1 MFDHPGSYQR
11 MYPNFHTTQSTNMP
25 PAPQPSPASGSKK
38 NKIASTYGPNEKAT
52 TSNSA
57 ARREDQ
63 QNPLE
68 PTSQPPSELSKNW
81 TQADHNLLFIFH
93 YLLHNTWKAVG
104 EQLGPIDIQ
113 TNVSRNLGT
122 RELFEEVDALNKAY
136 GFRQLSYNSEEII
149 RDEEMVWD
157 NMMVQVPVRSF
168 PTKVNWGGLAAV
180 AYLEVPLSSK
190 IQLPKSSMTLWD
202 LIGWLTDRIY
212 GNNSRG
218 ATEEKAALQEIS
230 EWAAKIHGDLDA
242 DNKQRRIFLVSLIG
256 KQVKLNSGAY
266 LKLIGMS
273 EDEFVVQDTEGAKY
287 IVGKHVELE
296 DAQPHASV

>member
-1 MFDHPGSYQR
+1 MSSNAYFEILELEKQIRDLRANSEQERTANNHFSDILASQPRGGLI
-11 MYPNFHTTQSTNMP
+11 STNSRP
-25 PAPQPSPASGSKK
+25 TRHQVIGSGNSGRE
-38 NKIASTYGPNEKAT
+38 IASSRSKDKVRKRNNEAKHNTLYRPGQRLGPT
-52 TSNSA
+52 TSQSFT
-57 ARREDQ
+57 
-63 QNPLE
+63 QN
-68 PTSQPPSELSKNW
+68 
-81 TQADHNLLFIFH
+81 
-93 YLLHNTWKAVG
+93 
-104 EQLGPIDIQ
+104 
-113 TNVSRNLGT
+113 
-122 RELFEEVDALNKAY
+122 
-136 GFRQLSYNSEEII
+136 
-149 RDEEMVWD
+149 
-157 NMMVQVPVRSF
+157 QVPVRSF

>member
-1 MFDHPGSYQR
+1 MSSNAYFEILELEKQIRDLRTNLKQEQTANNHFSDILASQPRGGLI
-11 MYPNFHTTQSTNMP
+11 STNSRP
-25 PAPQPSPASGSKK
+25 TRHQVIGSGNSGRE
-38 NKIASTYGPNEKAT
+38 IASSRSKDKVRKRNNEAKHNTSYRPGQRLGPT
-52 TSNSA
+52 TSQ
-57 ARREDQ
+57 RFT
-63 QNPLE
+63 QN
-68 PTSQPPSELSKNW
+68 
-81 TQADHNLLFIFH
+81 
-93 YLLHNTWKAVG
+93 
-104 EQLGPIDIQ
+104 
-113 TNVSRNLGT
+113 R
-122 RELFEEVDALNKAY
+122 
-136 GFRQLSYNSEEII
+136 
-149 RDEEMVWD
+149 
-157 NMMVQVPVRSF
+157 VPVRSF
-168 PTKVNWGGLAAV
+168 PTKVNWGGSAV
-180 AYLEVPLSSK
+180 EVYLKVPLSSK
-190 IQLPKSSMTLWD
+190 IQPPESSMTLWD

-212 GNNSRG
+212 GNNGRG